1 VTYLIEEK
9 VLAITPLL
17 FDLYLSIKK
26 EKIGHGSQGGL
37 NMLRWAK
44 RVRSVG
50 KVRDDYAA
58 HSDFCAVFLQQLDR
72 LYSLALILTGDE
84 LRAEQCLLAALD
96 SCAGNLVFKES
107 AVFWSGRAV
116 IKTAIRSMSPAP
128 FGPARRSLLGNR
140 SNPKFDPDV
149 SIECVLEQPAFDRF
163 VFVMSVLEGY
173 SDRDCA
179 LLLGC
184 SCADVV
190 ETRIRTFQQISRRG
204 TETYPGYGSGAQ
216 PYVVDTDGLECG

>member
-1 VTYLIEEK
+1 M
-9 VLAITPLL
+9 
-17 FDLYLSIKK
+17 
-26 EKIGHGSQGGL
+26 GHALGGF

-44 RVRSVG
+44 KVHSVSKG
-50 KVRDDYAA
+50 MNEYAA
-58 HSDFCAVFLQQLDR
+58 HSDFCAVFLQQTDR
-72 LYSLALILTGDE
+72 LYSLALILMGDE

-107 AVFWSGRAV
+107 AVSWSSRAV

-128 FGPARRSLLGNR
+128 FGSARRSLSGNC
-140 SNPKFDPDV
+140 SNPNFDPDV

-179 LLLGC
+179 LLLSC

-190 ETRIRTFQQISRRG
+190 ETRIRTFQQISRRV
-204 TETYPGYGSGAQ
+204 TETYPGYGSGAK
-216 PYVVDTDGLECG
+216 PYVVDADGLECG